1 MPVQQKLTVIA
12 DTREKVLFDFDA
24 DRFEVV
30 RATLRTG
37 DYTLPGLEDRVTLER
52 KSISD
57 LVSSVIHD
65 AIRFRKELYRLA
77 AFDLALIVV
86 ECDYQDVLQH
96 RYESEASPAS
106 VIGRVHGYLLDHG
119 VQTVFVGHRP
129 NSTDYVER
137 LLTMAHKKLGGRS

>member
-1 MPVQQKLTVIA
+1 MPAQQKLTVLV
-12 DTREKVLFDFDA
+12 DSREQRPFDFDA
-24 DRFEVV
+24 ERFEVV

-37 DYTLPGLEDRVTLER
+37 DYTLPGLEDRFTLER

-86 ECDYQDVLQH
+86 ECDYQDVIQH
-96 RYESEASPAS
+96 RYESEANPAS
-106 VIGRVHGYLLDHG
+106 VIGRVHGYLIDHG
-119 VQTVFVGHRP
+119 VQTVFIGHRP

-137 LLTMAHKKLGGRS
+137 LMTLVNKKSGGM